1 MNGRAA
7 ASRMAAASDTSA
19 SRSVSS
25 SAIGVLLRYRG
36 QRLRQR
42 ESSRVQRL
50 PDDRAFDAAVD
61 QRCDSAKV
69 IQAGN
74 SAGGNHRGVGAL
86 GDLGEQFEVGT
97 VQRAVLGDI
106 GDDESRT
113 VFAVK
118 AFQHFPQVATIGLP
132 AAATEPVLAV

>member
-7 ASRMAAASDTSA
+7 ASRMAAASATRA

-42 ESSRVQRL
+42 ESSCVQRL
-50 PDDRAFDAAVD
+50 SDDRAFDAAVGQRGDGAKVVQAGDPAGCD
-61 QRCDSAKV
+61 QRS
-69 IQAGN
+69 
-74 SAGGNHRGVGAL
+74 VGAL
-86 GDLGEQFEVGT
+86 GDLAEQFEVGA

-106 GDDESRT
+106 GDDESWGSL
-113 VFAVK
+113 AVK
-118 AFQHFPQVATIGLP
+118 A
-132 AAATEPVLAV
+132 